1 MRYDKA
7 IVFTSVVVLVLMAM
21 FCGACSPAGPS
32 SMCASMTGPGT
43 MTIGAQ
49 PVSSC
54 PDDRAQHKVG
64 L

>member
-1 MRYDKA
+1 MEKK
-7 IVFTSVVVLVLMAM
+7 IVFSAVVLLVLVSM

-32 SMCASMTGPGT
+32 SMCARMTGPGT

-54 PDDRAQHKVG
+54 PDDRAQHKIG
-64 L
+64 F